1 MEHLWVVFAQ
11 VADADVGGASS
22 WKKGV
27 HVQAN

>member
-1 MEHLWVVFAQ
+1 VVFAQ